1 MKPFWEQIIDQPVA
15 LIIVVVLIIVAI
27 ALGIQLSR
35 VRRQMSE
42 AREAHQQS
50 EHELAR
56 SRHDQELQHQR
67 LEQAESRAAELSEQL
82 RELERRVEYWR
93 NQAST
98 LEQRSATLEAEKQSE
113 HNRAESLV
121 REREELRVRRDEL
134 SASLEAARVKLR
146 EQDVTIDKER
156 KATTEKLE
164 LLERNRDA
172 LKHEFENLANRI
184 FEQKSEHFSKQTRTS
199 LDSLLNPFRDQIQ
212 DFRKRVED
220 VYTTETKD
228 RQALRSEIKSLQDL
242 NRQITEEAANLTRA
256 LKGDKKIQGNW
267 GELILERVLEK
278 SGLRKGVEYDTQG
291 SYRDGDGQ
299 LLRPDVVVHL
309 PDQRNLIIDSKVSL
323 LAYQQWVTEE
333 DEIERENHLKAHV
346 EAVRQHIR
354 TLSEK
359 DYSQLNGLH
368 SPDFVLLFMPIEPA
382 FVAAFQYDENLFAE
396 AFEKKIIVVTP
407 TTLLAT
413 LRTIEN
419 IWRYERQSQNA
430 RKIADRAGAVYD
442 KLRVFVEAM
451 ERMGSQI
458 QTVQTTY
465 DGAMNTLT
473 RGRGNLISQAS
484 KFVELGVRV
493 KKELPRTITEQADAG
508 GEDDDTPAALDRQSD
523 EAPAGAGAE
532 PGGAEGHD
540 GSTAQDSQ
548 DEPSG
553 EHEENDDVLK
563 D

>member
-1 MKPFWEQIIDQPVA
+1 MNPLWEQIIEQPVV
-15 LIIVVVLIIVAI
+15 LTTGVVLGVLAVLLLVRGRILANQL
-27 ALGIQLSR
+27 AAEQSHRQQLEQDLSR
-35 VRRQMSE
+35 
-42 AREAHQQS
+42 HQ
-50 EHELAR
+50 
-56 SRHDQELQHQR
+56 HDNELQRQR
-67 LEQAESRAAELSEQL
+67 LEQITHRADELDKRA
-82 RELERRVEYWR
+82 RELDERSEHWRGQSASLQQRV
-93 NQAST
+93 
-98 LEQRSATLEAEKQSE
+98 ATLEAEKQAE
-113 HNRAESLV
+113 QARAEGLS
-121 REREELRVRRDEL
+121 RERDRLVGRRDEL
-134 SASLEAARVKLR
+134 SHELESVRMVLR
-146 EQDVTIDKER
+146 ERDVTLDKER
-156 KATTEKLE
+156 KTTTEKLE

-172 LKHEFENLANRI
+172 LKQEFENLANRI
-184 FEQKSEHFSKQTRTS
+184 FEQKSERFTQQTRTS
-199 LDSLLNPFRDQIQ
+199 LDTLLNPFRDQLQ

-220 VYTTETKD
+220 VYTTETRD

-278 SGLRKGVEYDTQG
+278 SGLRKGMEYDTQG
-291 SYRDGDGQ
+291 SYRDADGQ

-309 PDQRNLIIDSKVSL
+309 PDKRNLIIDSKVSL
-323 LAYQQWVTEE
+323 VAYQQWVTEE
-333 DEIERENHLKAHV
+333 DDVERENHLKAHV

-354 TLSEK
+354 SLSEK

-430 RKIADRAGAVYD
+430 RKIADRASAVYD
-442 KLRVFVEAM
+442 KLRIFVETM
-451 ERMGSQI
+451 EKMGGQL

-493 KKELPRTITEQADAG
+493 KKELPRTITDQADAG
-508 GEDDDTPAALDRQSD
+508 GEDDDVAVELNPEEEDSSNQAATD
-523 EAPAGAGAE
+523 EE
-532 PGGAEGHD
+532 SKD
-540 GSTAQDSQ
+540 G
-548 DEPSG
+548 
-553 EHEENDDVLK
+553 LK
-563 D
+563 E

>member
-1 MKPFWEQIIDQPVA
+1 MPESILQPP
-15 LIIVVVLIIVAI
+15 VVLT
-27 ALGIQLSR
+27 ALVLLALTAFTLGLQLSR
-35 VRRQMSE
+35 ARRQLSNSQAE
-42 AREAHQQS
+42 QQQL
-50 EHELAR
+50 EQALAR
-56 SRHDQELQHQR
+56 SNHDQELQQQR
-67 LEQAESRAAELSEQL
+67 LQQTEARATELSEQV
-82 RELERRVEYWR
+82 RELDQRVEHWR
-93 NQAST
+93 RQASA
-98 LEQRSATLEAEKQSE
+98 LEQRSATLAAEKQSE
-113 HNRAESLV
+113 HHRAEGLAN
-121 REREELRVRRDEL
+121 ECNELKVRRDEL
-134 SASLEAARVKLR
+134 AAELEAARVRLR
-146 EQDVTIDKER
+146 EQDVTLDKER
-156 KATTEKLE
+156 KATAEKLE

-172 LKHEFENLANRI
+172 LKQEFENLANRI
-184 FEQKSEHFSKQTRTS
+184 FEQKSENFSKQTRTS
-199 LDSLLNPFRDQIQ
+199 LDTLLNPFRDQIQ

-220 VYTTETKD
+220 VYTTETRD
-228 RQALRSEIKSLQDL
+228 RQALRSEIKSLQEL

-256 LKGDKKIQGNW
+256 LKGDKRIQGNW
-267 GELILERVLEK
+267 GELILERVLER
-278 SGLRKGVEYDTQG
+278 SGLRKGVEYETQG

-309 PDQRNLIIDSKVSL
+309 PDQRNLVIDSKVSL
-323 LAYQQWVTEE
+323 LAYQEWVTAE
-333 DEIERENHLKAHV
+333 DEAERQAHLKTHV

-354 TLSEK
+354 TLSDK
-359 DYSQLNGLH
+359 DYSQLGGLH

-484 KFVELGVRV
+484 RFVELGVRV

-508 GEDDDTPAALDRQSD
+508 GDD
-523 EAPAGAGAE
+523 
-532 PGGAEGHD
+532 
-540 GSTAQDSQ
+540 
-548 DEPSG
+548 
-553 EHEENDDVLK
+553 EENDDVLK
-563 D
+563 EQDAGQAERSSESDTDG